1 MKPPASS
8 NELPP
13 PSQPWQG
20 RLAAISYFFV
30 LAASSDLS
38 FFLHSVVDF
47 FSNIIIDTIM
57 VVDEFFST
65 LPSSHQNKYL
75 TITSHRG
82 SHLLRG
88 PGG

>member
-1 MKPPASS
+1 MSCLLLLNHGKEGWLQYPTSLFLQQAVTY
-8 NELPP
+8 L
-13 PSQPWQG
+13 
-20 RLAAISYFFV
+20 
-30 LAASSDLS
+30 